1 MISRIESVYLA
12 LPLPALFPEKM
23 NELMVGILQGR
34 MPIIRIRLIFQGLRH
49 PCRKISVE
57 LLGSVASSF
66 ASDALDAD
74 RIVIKLSVPRQKSAF
89 LSEAKYFANAGFR
102 ALRD

>member
-1 MISRIESVYLA
+1 VISRIESVYLA

-34 MPIIRIRLIFQGLRH
+34 MPIIRTRLIFQGLRH

-57 LLGSVASSF
+57 LL
-66 ASDALDAD
+66 D
-74 RIVIKLSVPRQKSAF
+74 RSHQGLHQTLWMRI
-89 LSEAKYFANAGFR
+89 G
-102 ALRD
+102 